1 MRFSM
6 LMLAALLSGSVAN
19 AQNDPVVMTINGQ
32 PVTRSE
38 FEYSYNK
45 NNSETVVDKKSV
57 DEYAELF
64 INYKLKVQAAIDAG
78 IDTTKNFRSEF
89 LLYRNQQIR
98 PSFISDAD
106 IEKEAW
112 NVYKATQTRVD
123 SLGGLVKPAHIL
135 VGLRQNAPAGAQEKA
150 KAKERI
156 DSIYNALKG
165 GADFA
170 SLARKCSDDHRSA
183 VNGGRLP
190 WLQKGQT
197 LKEFEDVVYSLKKG
211 EMSKPFL
218 SPAGYHIVLLEDKG
232 MFFPYDS
239 VHADILRF
247 IDQRG
252 VRERIITQNI
262 DSIAK
267 ASVPPVTPDELLDR
281 RAAEMEAA
289 DPDLKNLI
297 REYHDGLLLYEISN
311 RTVWEKAAA
320 DEKGLERW
328 FKKNRKKYRW
338 DEPRYKGI
346 AYFVKDASDIDAVKD
361 AIKKVDF
368 KNWADTLRRTFNDS
382 IIRVRVVK
390 GIFKKGD
397 NALVDKMV
405 FKADTTVTPPSEYP
419 IPAVYGKRLKSPKS
433 YEDVR
438 ELVVADYQ
446 EQLEKQWVA
455 ELRRKYAVTVN
466 KDVLATVNRH

>member
-1 MRFSM
+1 MKFNI
-6 LMLAALLSGSVAN
+6 LMFAMLLSGSIAN
-19 AQNDPVVMTINGQ
+19 AQNDPVIMTINGQ

-57 DEYAELF
+57 DDYVDLF
-64 INYKLKVQAAIDAG
+64 INYKLKVQAAVDAG

-98 PSFISDAD
+98 PSFISNDD
-106 IEKEAW
+106 LEREAW
-112 NVYKATQTRVD
+112 KVYKATQARID
-123 SLGGLVKPAHIL
+123 STGGLVKPAHIL
-135 VGLRQNAPAGAQEKA
+135 IGLRQNAPADAQQKA
-150 KAKERI
+150 KVRI
-156 DSIYNALKG
+156 DSIYNALTA

-170 SLARKCSDDHRSA
+170 ELARKCSDDRRSA
-183 VNGGRLP
+183 VEGGRLP

-247 IDQRG
+247 VDQRG

-281 RAAEMEAA
+281 KAAEMEAA
-289 DPDLKNLI
+289 DPNLKNLI

-311 RTVWEKAAA
+311 RTVWEKAAS
-320 DEKGLERW
+320 DEKGLERC
-328 FKKNRKKYRW
+328 FKKNKKKYRW

-346 AYFVKDASDIDAVKD
+346 AYFVKDEADIEAVKK
-361 AIKKVDF
+361 AVKKVDF
-368 KNWADTLRRTFNDS
+368 MNWADTLRKVFNDS
-382 IIRVRVVK
+382 IIRVKVVK
-390 GIFKKGD
+390 GIFKKGE

-405 FKADTTVTPPSEYP
+405 FKADTIVTPPAEYP
-419 IPAVYGKRLKSPKS
+419 IPAVYGKVLKAPKS

-466 KDVLATVNRH
+466 KDVLATVNKH

>member
-1 MRFSM
+1 MNKQKKLVVFTGAGMSADSGLSTFRDSDG
-6 LMLAALLSGSVAN
+6 LWDKYRIEDVCTPEALIRN
-19 AQNDPVVMTINGQ
+19 
-32 PVTRSE
+32 R
-38 FEYSYNK
+38 
-45 NNSETVVDKKSV
+45 ETVIRFYNIRRK
-57 DEYAELF
+57 ELLTVEP
-64 INYKLKVQAAIDAG
+64 NAG
-78 IDTTKNFRSEF
+78 HR
-89 LLYRNQQIR
+89 
-98 PSFISDAD
+98 A
-106 IEKEAW
+106 
-112 NVYKATQTRVD
+112 
-123 SLGGLVKPAHIL
+123 
-135 VGLRQNAPAGAQEKA
+135 
-150 KAKERI
+150 
-156 DSIYNALKG
+156 
-165 GADFA
+165 
-170 SLARKCSDDHRSA
+170 LAR
-183 VNGGRLP
+183 
-190 WLQKGQT
+190 
-197 LKEFEDVVYSLKKG
+197 
-211 EMSKPFL
+211 
-218 SPAGYHIVLLEDKG
+218 LEQYFDT
-232 MFFPYDS
+232 
-239 VHADILRF
+239 
-247 IDQRG
+247 
-252 VRERIITQNI
+252 EIITQNI

-405 FKADTTVTPPSEYP
+405 FKADTTVTPPSDYP